1 MCKVSTQDKIL
12 IYKKTHLKIQLK
24 NWFTNQTE
32 LLVGSAGQEFA
43 EVTWLLQV
51 FYKSYNNQHITSD
64 TVLQQ
69 HPNACNIRVA
79 KWSLEVSRCQ
89 KEILGTSD
97 TFIWLNS
104 KNS

>member
-43 EVTWLLQV
+43 EVT
-51 FYKSYNNQHITSD
+51 
-64 TVLQQ
+64 
-69 HPNACNIRVA
+69 
-79 KWSLEVSRCQ
+79 
-89 KEILGTSD
+89 
-97 TFIWLNS
+97 
-104 KNS
+104 